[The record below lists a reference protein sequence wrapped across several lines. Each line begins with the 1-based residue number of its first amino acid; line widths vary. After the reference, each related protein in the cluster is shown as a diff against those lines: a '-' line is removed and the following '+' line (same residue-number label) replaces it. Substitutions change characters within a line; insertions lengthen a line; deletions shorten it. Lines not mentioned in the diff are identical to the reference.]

1 MNKKTAVSITIDA
14 RTGKYVGEFNG
25 QKIRTKHLGYAKQK
39 LIEFAGGQSLDFIVG
54 NRAEIQAQNETLAQ
68 FDINQRFSF
77 VEQLVQM
84 IARKQQAS
92 VVITGEGGLGKSFT
106 VNKVLKAEG
115 LEDLSILD
123 GFADGSVLPQ
133 KRFVTMKGYSTARGL
148 FRFLYENANSVV
160 VFDDCDSILK
170 DKDALNL
177 LKGALDSYDR
187 RIITWNAESNDKELP
202 RAFEFTGQ
210 VVFISNLGLETID
223 QAIKSRSMCVDL
235 SMTVD
240 QKLERM
246 SFIVAS
252 GEFLPNYS
260 MTVKREAL
268 ELISELKDVAKEISL
283 RTLISVSKIRAS
295 NPENWKP
302 LATYMLAQ

>member
-1 MNKKTAVSITIDA
+1 MKNQSVKITFDKNS
-14 RTGKYVGEFNG
+14 GKYAGTVNG
-25 QKIRTKHLGYAKQK
+25 QSIKTKHLDYAKKQ
-39 LIEFAGGQSLDFIVG
+39 LTQFAGCKVEFVVG
-54 NRAEIQAQNETLAQ
+54 GRAEIQEQNDTLAQ
-68 FDINQRFSF
+68 FDINQRFTF

-123 GFADGSVLPQ
+123 GLIDGAVLPT
-133 KRFVTMKGYSTARGL
+133 KRFVTMKGYSTAKGL
-148 FRFLYENANSVV
+148 FRFLYENAHSVI

-187 RIITWNAESNDKELP
+187 RIITWNAETNDKDLP

-210 VVFISNLGLETID
+210 VVFISNLDLASVD

-235 SMTVD
+235 SMTTD
-240 QKLERM
+240 QKLDRM
-246 SFIVAS
+246 KFIVNS
-252 GEFLPNYS
+252 CEFLPSLS
-260 MTVKREAL
+260 MNIKQDAMN
-268 ELISELKDVAKEISL
+268 LIVELKEVAKEISL
-283 RTLISVSKIRAS
+283 RTLISVSKIRAG
-295 NPENWKP
+295 NPNNWKP